1 MGQLYFRDWSASA
14 DYGGTRSRPTL
25 GLYLSF
31 ALELGALRLLAWIVG
46 RIHIC
51 YRERA
56 LTVYLH
62 DGLL

>member
-1 MGQLYFRDWSASA
+1 MGRLYFRRIEPSA

-31 ALELGALRLLAWIVG
+31 TLESGALGLLAWIVG

-51 YRERA
+51 YRKWA